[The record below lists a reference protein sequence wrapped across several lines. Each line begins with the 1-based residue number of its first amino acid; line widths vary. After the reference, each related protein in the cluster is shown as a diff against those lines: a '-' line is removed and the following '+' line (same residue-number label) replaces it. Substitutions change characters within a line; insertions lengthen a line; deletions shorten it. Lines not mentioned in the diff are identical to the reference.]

1 MAAVRCSMKSR
12 RNCLSRIREQVS
24 WQDPLTLT
32 ILTMIVTGICEC
44 TSGIGPLLGGGHSML
59 QGRYGF
65 SADNLASARVV
76 LADGSAVTAS
86 ATENTDLFWA
96 LRGAGH
102 NFGIVTS
109 YDLKLYEVGED
120 WTMIA
125 LSFKQDKLEE
135 FFDTWNQLED
145 EHEDAGTLV
154 LNGVMAR
161 NEQLDP
167 DQVCLS
173 KHSASKLY

>member
-1 MAAVRCSMKSR
+1 
-12 RNCLSRIREQVS
+12 
-24 WQDPLTLT
+24 
-32 ILTMIVTGICEC
+32 
-44 TSGIGPLLGGGHSML
+44 
-59 QGRYGF
+59 
-65 SADNLASARVV
+65 
-76 LADGSAVTAS
+76 
-86 ATENTDLFWA
+86 
-96 LRGAGH
+96 
-102 NFGIVTS
+102 
-109 YDLKLYEVGED
+109 
-120 WTMIA
+120 MIA

-173 KHSASKLY
+173 KRSSSHLLLTA